1 MSLLVFLAIVAAV
14 YGLVHFLVRKPM
26 RPMIDDE
33 FKRWLKFGIF
43 PKVIALILLTSTANA
58 SPTPTFTASPTRT
71 ATRTATPTASATA
84 TPTASPTA
92 TPTATLACTKIA
104 VDASPVNAALFSTP
118 VNSIAFTSGAGAHT
132 ELIFEIGMTASGGP
146 INVLSAGWDGQS
158 LRKIISITG
167 VSLTAGADGDLEL
180 WALENPAASTSS
192 NLTFTASGNAS
203 MSYGVFSYSGVNTN
217 SPFES
222 LAATSNTASG
232 TLTTNINTLSFD
244 PWLLLSPYSVS
255 AVSNAGTIDGAFNT
269 AWNNDLFGLLPGI
282 FGYHSVST
290 AGAYSAT
297 NTYSGGTSNSMNLQI
312 LAELVAYGC
321 ANGATPTYTASPTAT
336 NSPSPTATFTAS
348 PTTVPCSIT
357 LIPSNPNVAK
367 PFPEPT
373 MPAGYGWDT
382 FTSPTN
388 TAYAAGC
395 APIIA
400 AHGKLAF
407 PNDVLAV
414 TGESFGYL
422 YDYSQT
428 TSGNGLWLTMT
439 AAEQSTE
446 NSIFNLP
453 TNSNTNSVHEVWAS
467 ATLGSALSTP
477 KILNMTQAYYVSNQG
492 STGGAVGSPDST
504 YVLGMNLWYN
514 NVTPVVCISNGVGT
528 TVCAATSW
536 DLCKINFNVPSGIA
550 SGNYQVWVHN
560 GHGGELGWSGPNAT
574 NSLTL
579 TVGTPMSWPGGVFD
593 CKATYG
599 CVGDGV
605 TDDTIAIT
613 TTAAAAEATHGVAYF
628 QGVTNCSCAGKYLIS
643 SAINLTSYLNIEGD
657 GPNAS
662 IISTVPNYSGTCVI
676 CQPSNGNATITNV
689 VLNNIGISALS
700 VSSSAM
706 AGRSIQDTALT

>member
-203 MSYGVFSYSGVNTN
+203 MSYGVISYSGVNTN

-244 PWLLLSPYSVS
+244 PWLLLSAYSVS
-255 AVSNAGTIDGAFNT
+255 AGGNVGTIDGAFNT

-312 LAELVAYGC
+312 LAYGC

-336 NSPSPTATFTAS
+336 
-348 PTTVPCSIT
+348 
-357 LIPSNPNVAK
+357 
-367 PFPEPT
+367 
-373 MPAGYGWDT
+373 
-382 FTSPTN
+382 
-388 TAYAAGC
+388 
-395 APIIA
+395 
-400 AHGKLAF
+400 
-407 PNDVLAV
+407 
-414 TGESFGYL
+414 
-422 YDYSQT
+422 
-428 TSGNGLWLTMT
+428 
-439 AAEQSTE
+439 
-446 NSIFNLP
+446 
-453 TNSNTNSVHEVWAS
+453 
-467 ATLGSALSTP
+467 
-477 KILNMTQAYYVSNQG
+477 
-492 STGGAVGSPDST
+492 
-504 YVLGMNLWYN
+504 
-514 NVTPVVCISNGVGT
+514 
-528 TVCAATSW
+528 
-536 DLCKINFNVPSGIA
+536 
-550 SGNYQVWVHN
+550 
-560 GHGGELGWSGPNAT
+560 
-574 NSLTL
+574 
-579 TVGTPMSWPGGVFD
+579 PGGVH
-593 CKATYG
+593 APYIG
-599 CVGDGV
+599 NE
-605 TDDTIAIT
+605 IT
-613 TTAAAAEATHGVAYF
+613 PYTAPLFT
-628 QGVTNCSCAGKYLIS
+628 
-643 SAINLTSYLNIEGD
+643 
-657 GPNAS
+657 
-662 IISTVPNYSGTCVI
+662 
-676 CQPSNGNATITNV
+676 
-689 VLNNIGISALS
+689 
-700 VSSSAM
+700 
-706 AGRSIQDTALT
+706 